1 MSGEPTL
8 GETERVEV
16 GHTGQCVHG
25 GAEVRS
31 GATGRGG
38 GLSGELR
45 VSAGMFFFLINVIYM
60 LMTLT
65 MPFTLHTFCP
75 SPLFVDGKIPIA

>member
-45 VSAGMFFFLINVIYM
+45 VPAGMFFFNKCYLYVNDTDHAIYIAHF
-60 LMTLT
+60 L
-65 MPFTLHTFCP
+65 
-75 SPLFVDGKIPIA
+75 SQPIIC

>member
-1 MSGEPTL
+1 M
-8 GETERVEV
+8 EV

-38 GLSGELR
+38 WTVWGVE
-45 VSAGMFFFLINVIYM
+45 SACRNVFFLINVIYM

-65 MPFTLHTFCP
+65 MPFTLHTFRP